1 MMGRLTDKVAII
13 TGGASGMGREMV
25 DLFTKEGAQVIAAD
39 INEKAVA
46 AVNELDNVHG
56 TVLDVSSDESW
67 KKVTDEVIAKFGKI
81 DILVNNAGIS
91 TEKGINDTT
100 LAD

>member
-1 MMGRLTDKVAII
+1 MGRLTDKVAII

-46 AVNELDNVHG
+46 AVNELANVHG

-81 DILVNNAGIS
+81 DILVNNSQRKKALTIRHWPIGS
-91 TEKGINDTT
+91 
-100 LAD
+100 